1 MILRSSNSHHTAAHR
16 QEMASTRPRPP
27 SRLEVGSL
35 EDGADLFEFSE
46 RAAVTV
52 LNYLCVLI
60 VDADRATRSLGE
72 QRMKG

>member
-1 MILRSSNSHHTAAHR
+1 MG
-16 QEMASTRPRPP
+16 STRPPSP
-27 SRLEVGSL
+27 SRLELGSL

-60 VDADRATRSLGE
+60 VEADKATRSLGE